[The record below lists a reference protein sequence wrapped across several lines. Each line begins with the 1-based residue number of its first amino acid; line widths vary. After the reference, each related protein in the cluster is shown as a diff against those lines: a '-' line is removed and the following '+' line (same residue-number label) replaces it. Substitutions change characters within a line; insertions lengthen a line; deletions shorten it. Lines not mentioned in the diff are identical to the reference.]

1 LSKSLKLVQ
10 VQSFCGVVKSGSL
23 AAAARAGIG
32 TQATLSRHISEL
44 EETLG
49 VKLFERRKEGLSLTK
64 TGAYLFEYA
73 EKVDVASKR
82 FEVAALGQQQE
93 ISGTIRVAASTGVA
107 AFLLPDILAKLGAEE
122 PGVDVEL
129 VASDDSANLLM
140 READIA
146 VRMFKPTQLNLVS
159 RKIGELAFGAYASR
173 AYLGRQGSPDTLN
186 QLLGYD
192 LIGED
197 RHDLL
202 QRGLQSIG
210 LKVTRESFKY
220 RCDERTIGWN
230 LVLAGC
236 GIGITHCRHGD
247 CEPQVV
253 RVLADDLE
261 LKLPVWLTA
270 HSELKTNACVR
281 RVYDA
286 LADGLQAALA
296 APDA

>member
-1 LSKSLKLVQ
+1 VRKSPKLVQ

-23 AAAARAGIG
+23 AAAARAGVG
-32 TQATLSRHISEL
+32 SQATLSRHISEL
-44 EETLG
+44 EESLEVT
-49 VKLFERRKEGLSLTK
+49 LFERRKEGLSLTK

-73 EKVDVASKR
+73 DKIDVASKR

-107 AFLLPDILAKLGAEE
+107 AFLLPDIVAKLGIEE

-129 VASDDSANLLM
+129 VASEGSANLLM

-146 VRMFKPTQLNLVS
+146 VRMFKPTQLNLIS
-159 RKIGELAFGAYASR
+159 RKIGEVSFGAYASR
-173 AYLGRQGSPDTLN
+173 AYIKHQGAPGSLD
-186 QLLGYD
+186 QLLDYD

-197 RHDLL
+197 RNDLL

-210 LKVTRESFKY
+210 LKVTRTSFKY

-247 CEPQVV
+247 SEPLVE
-253 RVLADDLE
+253 RVLANDLE
-261 LKLPVWLTA
+261 LKLPIWLTA

-286 LADGLQAALA
+286 LGDGLQAALG
-296 APDA
+296 PSKV